1 MNTKSLMTLSAMILA
16 LIGISLIF
24 LPKEI
29 LDYLELSVSDTLEL
43 LMQII
48 GSLYFAF
55 AMLNWMSKGSL
66 IGGIYGRPIAIANL
80 THFVIA
86 GLALIKGILSNPS
99 LSYIIWSIA
108 IIYSIFAILFGIV
121 AFKHPVSENKIDNQT
136 SSDEE
141 ELSKFKLRAG
151 TILYFPLF
159 FNFIIIMYNNYT

>member
-29 LDYLELSVSDTLEL
+29 LDYLELSVSETLQL

-48 GSLYFAF
+48 GSFYFAF
-55 AMLNWMSKGSL
+55 AILNWMSKGSI
-66 IGGIYGRPIAIANL
+66 IGGIYNRPIAMANL

-86 GLALIKGILSNPS
+86 GLALIKGVLANPS
-99 LSYIIWSIA
+99 LSYVIWSIA

-121 AFKHPVSENKIDNQT
+121 AFRHPVSENNHI
-136 SSDEE
+136 E
-141 ELSKFKLRAG
+141 
-151 TILYFPLF
+151 
-159 FNFIIIMYNNYT
+159 

>member
-1 MNTKSLMTLSAMILA
+1 MNTKSLMTLSAMIYA

-66 IGGIYGRPIAIANL
+66 IGGIYGRPIATANL

-99 LSYIIWSIA
+99 LSCIIWSIA

-136 SSDEE
+136 SSEE
-141 ELSKFKLRAG
+141 EE
-151 TILYFPLF
+151 
-159 FNFIIIMYNNYT
+159 